1 MIWGADHFG
10 DFMTTRLRAS
20 RNAGR
25 RLALMLAL
33 LLLPVGS
40 LLYFFTMGALVDIRL
55 GERQLVGVA
64 YLQHVNSVYS
74 DILSGN
80 NPSQSSVALLANM
93 PQALAA
99 HRPSLVDDSEGLA
112 TQLEPGQIITAAQL
126 WRLRNLVLDA
136 ATASDLGLGRFRD
149 QQLLAAAVSTHLPE
163 LANLV
168 KSVGVDGKQDTSSTE
183 FSVLR
188 SAAFLALSEAVKED
202 TSTATGV
209 LLNEALSGFD
219 MAADELDD
227 SLGTKNPPNL
237 TPSTVKL
244 LAQIN
249 ELSAKSFRL
258 LGAKI
263 ESRTSQLRRQ
273 LALVLVAIGL
283 ASLFAIGFAIHMMTA
298 TFRQLDVVE
307 SAKEAVEASEAQ
319 AKALAEDLQKLNG
332 EIANLNVDLSRNY
345 RILKE
350 TQDDNIEKSNMA
362 QLGAL
367 TAMVAHELRNPLG
380 SVRTSSFTIDKL
392 SRKAGLDI
400 GKQTTRINHA
410 VDRCDATISQ
420 LLSYAASK
428 EVDPMEVVVSD
439 WLESMLTEEAN
450 KLPAWSEIIFD
461 NATAGLGAT
470 LDAKRL
476 GQSIANLLTNS
487 AQAYASQFKNNTIP
501 TCRIDVSAFCSEFDL
516 NIVVSDNGPGIPADK
531 LSLVKEPLFTTKS
544 FGPGLGLAI
553 ADQVARLHNGTL
565 TIQSGEGN
573 GTTVT
578 IALPL
583 NVITRKIAA

>member
-80 NPSQSSVALLANM
+80 NPSQSSVALLAKI

-298 TFRQLDVVE
+298 TFRQ
-307 SAKEAVEASEAQ
+307 
-319 AKALAEDLQKLNG
+319 
-332 EIANLNVDLSRNY
+332 R
-345 RILKE
+345 
-350 TQDDNIEKSNMA
+350 
-362 QLGAL
+362 
-367 TAMVAHELRNPLG
+367 
-380 SVRTSSFTIDKL
+380 SS
-392 SRKAGLDI
+392 
-400 GKQTTRINHA
+400 
-410 VDRCDATISQ
+410 
-420 LLSYAASK
+420 
-428 EVDPMEVVVSD
+428 
-439 WLESMLTEEAN
+439 
-450 KLPAWSEIIFD
+450 
-461 NATAGLGAT
+461 
-470 LDAKRL
+470 
-476 GQSIANLLTNS
+476 
-487 AQAYASQFKNNTIP
+487 
-501 TCRIDVSAFCSEFDL
+501 
-516 NIVVSDNGPGIPADK
+516 
-531 LSLVKEPLFTTKS
+531 
-544 FGPGLGLAI
+544 
-553 ADQVARLHNGTL
+553 
-565 TIQSGEGN
+565 
-573 GTTVT
+573 
-578 IALPL
+578 
-583 NVITRKIAA
+583 